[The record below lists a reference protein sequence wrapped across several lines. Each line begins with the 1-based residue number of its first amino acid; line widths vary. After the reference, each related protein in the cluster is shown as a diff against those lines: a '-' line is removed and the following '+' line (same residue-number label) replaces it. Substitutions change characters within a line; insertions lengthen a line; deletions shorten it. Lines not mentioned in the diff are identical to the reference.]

1 MTDFDKTNIAGH
13 EKNKKTGFIINTN
26 NEQFTAIQRA
36 REIKKEY
43 DDMKKKLI
51 FLEKEI
57 QRIEKRIDKW
67 PTRLVSYYAFF
78 K

>member
-67 PTRLVSYYAFF
+67 PSR
-78 K
+78 